1 MLMCPHVRRIH
12 RQQVLDVL
20 DHRGVEPQYRLDL
33 GEHRVVGA
41 IQGPSVMAL
50 PHRLPWSEFGWQ
62 VPPWATSAESPR
74 DPFQYQTVVTESVA
88 PLAFIRWHQRFDS
101 LPKLIRNYTHSR
113 HRPIVAGQRRPIRET
128 RPSQLSEAALLNYVD
143 PELAMYK
150 SPKRFTI
157 RHEPLPRTTSG
168 KVQKFVV
175 REQIEL
181 SETRD

>member
-128 RPSQLSEAALLNYVD
+128 RPSCQLAADARSAVRSFA
-143 PELAMYK
+143 P
-150 SPKRFTI
+150 SR
-157 RHEPLPRTTSG
+157 EPLFPRWRASP
-168 KVQKFVV
+168 
-175 REQIEL
+175 
-181 SETRD
+181 

>member
-1 MLMCPHVRRIH
+1 
-12 RQQVLDVL
+12 
-20 DHRGVEPQYRLDL
+20 
-33 GEHRVVGA
+33 
-41 IQGPSVMAL
+41 MAL

-128 RPSQLSEAALLNYVD
+128 RPRPPPGELEQRNARCEGELEAGFGVEYGTRSLGG
-143 PELAMYK
+143 
-150 SPKRFTI
+150 RFT
-157 RHEPLPRTTSG
+157 PVVCSPANAWG
-168 KVQKFVV
+168 KVVKQRAIADV
-175 REQIEL
+175 
-181 SETRD
+181 

>member
-1 MLMCPHVRRIH
+1 
-12 RQQVLDVL
+12 
-20 DHRGVEPQYRLDL
+20 
-33 GEHRVVGA
+33 
-41 IQGPSVMAL
+41 MAL

-128 RPSQLSEAALLNYVD
+128 RPRRARGLSHGIEHRPADADKIEQLKAALARTGLTFTDKDDVTR
-143 PELAMYK
+143 PSPLLAE
-150 SPKRFTI
+150 I
-157 RHEPLPRTTSG
+157 RSTTLVLVRCLAPIQMEPVKQTKDQN
-168 KVQKFVV
+168 KVRAGQASWAARSTAANLRGAIAKG
-175 REQIEL
+175 
-181 SETRD
+181 